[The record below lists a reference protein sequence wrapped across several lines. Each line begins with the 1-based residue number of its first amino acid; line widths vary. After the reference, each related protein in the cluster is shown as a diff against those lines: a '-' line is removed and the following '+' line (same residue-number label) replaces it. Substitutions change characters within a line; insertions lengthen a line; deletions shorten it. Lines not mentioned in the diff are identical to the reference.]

1 MRNIVPGVLVFFL
14 LLCTACNTDDTV
26 IPSYTQITKEQKAL
40 VVGDWQL
47 TYYTNT
53 AGDKLDL
60 SAAGILVR
68 YAFTKEGIVTIENGS
83 SQPIRFTDNSQYLT
97 SDGTTEYVFDYVK
110 QWGDEIEKKER
121 LYFRGPWQPTI
132 AFDLDEVTQDQLI
145 LSQEGKET
153 YVFKRL
159 PKDVVYPKIS
169 EEDKRLLVGTW
180 RLYEISDFTGKKRVF
195 NETEVVEY
203 DFGYNEWLIVNNK
216 SALEGGIFNQ
226 FIKMRLSSYSYRF
239 DFKWEQQEVLYIDDL
254 GSYTMRIAQDRLI
267 LAVSD
272 GVVLK
277 LDRLK

>member
-1 MRNIVPGVLVFFL
+1 MKKLLPYLFVLFVA
-14 LLCTACNTDDTV
+14 CTACSSDNTA

-159 PKDVVYPKIS
+159 AKDIVYPKIS
-169 EEDKRLLVGTW
+169 EENKRLLVGTW
-180 RLYEISDFTGKKRVF
+180 RLKEVSSFSGEKRVLKEEEEVWYNFTF
-195 NETEVVEY
+195 N
-203 DFGYNEWLIVNNK
+203 DQLLINNR
-216 SALEGGIFNQ
+216 SAEENGLFDKFVKTRIAD
-226 FIKMRLSSYSYRF
+226 YRYQF
-239 DFKWEQQEVLYIDDL
+239 DFEWQKREILVIEALGGYAMSVTDQE
-254 GSYTMRIAQDRLI
+254 LI
-267 LAVSD
+267 LTQYD
-272 GVVLK
+272 GYFVK
-277 LDRLK
+277 FERLK